1 MTAPVVLVNG
11 LPGAGKTTL
20 ARTLSRAL
28 GLPLFSKDTI
38 KETHA
43 DVLGAQPPP
52 GWSQRRWNAALG
64 AAASQTMWSLLADTP
79 AGVIL
84 ESCWPVEF
92 RHFADQGLRLAGHH
106 APMEIWCDVPLEI
119 ARRRYEDR
127 HPRHPIHGELLSDT
141 EWERWRRIAQP
152 LRIGPLLELDTTS
165 PVDTD
170 ALITWIHQQ
179 TPTHGTGPASDQ
191 TPEEVTHKS

>member
-1 MTAPVVLVNG
+1 MTPPAVLVNG

-20 ARTLSRAL
+20 ARALSRAL

-52 GWSQRRWNAALG
+52 GWPQRRWNAALG
-64 AAASQTMWSLLADTP
+64 AAASQTMWSLLACAP
-79 AGVIL
+79 AGAIL

-92 RHFADQGLRLAGHH
+92 RHFADQGLRLAGHC
-106 APMEIWCDVPLEI
+106 APVEIWCDVPLEI
-119 ARRRYEDR
+119 ARHRYEDR
-127 HPRHPIHGELLSDT
+127 RPRHPIHGELLSDT

-165 PVDTD
+165 PVDID
-170 ALITWIHQQ
+170 AVIAWIHQQ
-179 TPTHGTGPASDQ
+179 APARGIGPTPK
-191 TPEEVTHKS
+191 EVTHDA